1 MNITTSTLRMA
12 FFRVYRELATAE
24 AHSVSVHEVKDAW
37 GATGLRHSDLPAVL
51 QDLIR
56 SRMLQP
62 MEPDRIA
69 AVRLNEAGVREY
81 HERSGTLRRVADWLT
96 LTRVE
101 LRRVGAA
108 GAKIAAR
115 AVAGRTRSSTAATGP
130 PCGRQCRDEQMSQSL
145 VATTRA

>member
-108 GAKIAAR
+108 AR
-115 AVAGRTRSSTAATGP
+115 QRRQRRRRSEDRS
-130 PCGRQCRDEQMSQSL
+130 
-145 VATTRA
+145 